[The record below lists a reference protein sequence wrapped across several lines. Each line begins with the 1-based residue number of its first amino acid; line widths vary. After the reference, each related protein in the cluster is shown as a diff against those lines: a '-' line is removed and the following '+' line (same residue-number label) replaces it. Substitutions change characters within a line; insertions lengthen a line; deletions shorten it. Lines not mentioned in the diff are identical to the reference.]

1 MLFKIMEKLVR
12 DKIIQKILDNWE
24 NPQYRIAKDEEF
36 LWFLFQKLQEET
48 TELIQDKNQEEMAD
62 VLAVLYAIMDNF
74 WWNIQDIE
82 QIRLQKKEKNWWFE
96 LGHILTLSK
105 K

>member
-12 DKIIQKILDNWE
+12 DKIIQKILENGE
-24 NPQYRIAKDEEF
+24 NPHYRIATDKEF

-48 TELIQDKNQEEMAD
+48 LELSQDKNQEEMAD
-62 VLAVLYAIMDNF
+62 VLEVLYAIMNSF
-74 WWNIQDIE
+74 WWNMKDIE
-82 QIRLQKKEKNWWFE
+82 KIRLQKKEKNGWFE
-96 LGHILTLSK
+96 LGYILTLSK